1 MNGAGQPASTV
12 GMVLV
17 GQHYPNGNEPDG
29 LMAASAAHGYVGTY
43 IPPQVLSLF
52 PGSSSNE
59 KAHLGLDQLR
69 VSLFQRAAAY

>member
-43 IPPQVLSLF
+43 IPPQVLFLF

-59 KAHLGLDQLR
+59 KAHLDQLR
-69 VSLFQRAAAY
+69 VSFFQCAAAY